1 MSSHKKMNGKFIGKK
16 KRKIEKK
23 WKKEEGA
30 NTNDSKGKPFS
41 STAKHSPLVGHESD
55 QKWYESQFDEVR
67 AEGSAMPAD
76 ELVQRAQK
84 RGEELLSRDIA
95 RFAQSYRSQ
104 NRADADW
111 LEMVANRGTF
121 PDRLS
126 ALQLRIRR
134 SAVHALPQLRQFVQ
148 LAQRKGAKIRQ
159 AHTLTK
165 ALKDIFLH
173 ELLPPKRKLLT
184 MAQRPLEQWVNPT
197 ANNKSEADKRLLM
210 WHFEAELKQLYH
222 QFFEGLQCLAGNT
235 AEGVALAGCQDIAE
249 LLAERPEQ
257 EQQLLGALVNKLG
270 HPTQRVGAGVAQ
282 CLERTVVQRHPNMR
296 SVVISEVE
304 TLVFRKNIS
313 PKAQRYAV
321 HFLSRVILDAGE
333 AELALQLIRIY
344 LKLFH
349 ILVAKDALADHPK
362 LLPLLITGLNRAFPY
377 AKGRTS
383 EVLDNVGSLYT
394 IVQTAKFSTALSVL
408 RLLFQIHSASDGLS
422 DRFYT
427 AFYRRLLNL
436 QPGNQQHDSQLFTL
450 AQQVLRNDLVEC
462 RVRAFLKRFFQIAL
476 SANSAFAAAILL
488 MCHSVV
494 RERPQLIKMGR
505 ASNDEDKRAQTITT
519 TTRPTKAAAVATTI
533 HCGGDKEG
541 TVEEEE
547 EHYEDVDVQLLGSD
561 GDDDEGTAEKKE
573 AKEEET
579 EMDNAKGRG
588 AGHSN
593 SSGKRRKMQKQQQQ
607 HSQQQKQQG
616 WTHRRR
622 GGEGATPSAAAAPGA
637 RRGGVHAYDPTV
649 RNPLFAGAEWAVDDE
664 LGTLAH
670 HFHPTVSAFAQALI
684 KGQPITYRGDPL
696 IDLSQMRFL
705 DRFAFKNPKKQR
717 PTLALRAATN
727 GGTDSAGG
735 GGPSLF
741 AHSYAPSG
749 VKALNPTS
757 QDYLSKKSTE
767 IPLDERFLHHFAT
780 MKFKNGAKETEKQK
794 KKKKRE
800 EDEDDDVASLD
811 SDEFDVLMER
821 FEPGEGREVFDV
833 DFGTEFGTAAAR
845 KDDRKRA
852 ALKRKR
858 KSGTSMDSSS
868 GSDDDEDGGGG
879 LGEDEEEDD
888 DGFDDDEIDEDDD
901 DELEADESGED
912 EDGDDDDDGIAE
924 YDDEFDDDDD
934 GTDGEEEEDE
944 LEFD

>member
-1 MSSHKKMNGKFIGKK
+1 MNVLYHPQHSRGPAPANVVLPLRTTKVHERSGSSCCATKWWPTGRTRLNVTESTRCHCSNCRIEMSSHKKMNGKFIGKK

-23 WKKEEGA
+23 WKKGEGA

-67 AEGSAMPAD
+67 AEGSATPAD

-95 RFAQSYRSQ
+95 CFAQSYRSQ

-165 ALKDIFLH
+165 ALKYIFLR
-173 ELLPPKRKLLT
+173 ELLPPSRKLVTLS
-184 MAQRPLEQWVNPT
+184 QRPLEQWVNPT
-197 ANNKSEADKRLLM
+197 TNNKSEADKRLLM

-222 QFFEGLQCLAGNT
+222 QFFEGLQCLADNT

-296 SVVISEVE
+296 SVLVSEVE
-304 TLVFRKNIS
+304 TLLFRKNIL

-321 HFLSRVILDAGE
+321 HFLSRLILDAGE

-349 ILVAKDALADHPK
+349 LLVTKDALDEHPK
-362 LLPLLITGLNRAFPY
+362 LLRLLVIGLNRAFPY

-383 EVLDNVGSLYT
+383 EVLNNVDSLYT

-408 RLLFQIHSASDGLS
+408 RLLLQIHSASDGLS

-476 SANSAFAAAILL
+476 SGNSAFAASILL

-494 RERPQLIKMGR
+494 QQRPQLLKHRQQRDDDGEGGQ
-505 ASNDEDKRAQTITT
+505 NDQ
-519 TTRPTKAAAVATTI
+519 
-533 HCGGDKEG
+533 G
-541 TVEEEE
+541 EEEKWAVGEAE
-547 EHYEDVDVQLLGSD
+547 EERYEDVDDDGLVG
-561 GDDDEGTAEKKE
+561 GDDA
-573 AKEEET
+573 AVPPP
-579 EMDNAKGRG
+579 N
-588 AGHSN
+588 
-593 SSGKRRKMQKQQQQ
+593 
-607 HSQQQKQQG
+607 QQKQHNGKRWRWHQPTG
-616 WTHRRR
+616 WLHRRAVR
-622 GGEGATPSAAAAPGA
+622 RSGAAASATTVG
-637 RRGGVHAYDPTV
+637 YDPTV
-649 RNPLFAGAEWAVDDE
+649 RNPLFAGAEWAMDDE
-664 LGTLAH
+664 LRTLSH
-670 HFHPTVSAFAQALI
+670 HFHPTVSSFARALV
-684 KGQPITYRGDPL
+684 KGRPIVYAGNPL

-705 DRFAFKNPKKQR
+705 DRFAFKNPK
-717 PTLALRAATN
+717 
-727 GGTDSAGG
+727 
-735 GGPSLF
+735 
-741 AHSYAPSG
+741 
-749 VKALNPTS
+749 
-757 QDYLSKKSTE
+757 
-767 IPLDERFLHHFAT
+767 
-780 MKFKNGAKETEKQK
+780 
-794 KKKKRE
+794 
-800 EDEDDDVASLD
+800 
-811 SDEFDVLMER
+811 MER
-821 FEPGEGREVFDV
+821 KKLP
-833 DFGTEFGTAAAR
+833 TAAAAVHCTGGA
-845 KDDRKRA
+845 DLTD
-852 ALKRKR
+852 
-858 KSGTSMDSSS
+858 S
-868 GSDDDEDGGGG
+868 GSE
-879 LGEDEEEDD
+879 
-888 DGFDDDEIDEDDD
+888 
-901 DELEADESGED
+901 
-912 EDGDDDDDGIAE
+912 
-924 YDDEFDDDDD
+924 
-934 GTDGEEEEDE
+934 GEEEE
-944 LEFD
+944 EFDNFLDAYQGWP

>member
-1 MSSHKKMNGKFIGKK
+1 MNGKFIGKK

-67 AEGSAMPAD
+67 AEGSATPSD

-84 RGEELLSRDIA
+84 QGEELLSRDIA

-210 WHFEAELKQLYH
+210 WHFEAELKKLYQ

-383 EVLDNVGSLYT
+383 EVLDNVDSLYT

-408 RLLFQIHSASDGLS
+408 RLLLQIHSASDGLS

-505 ASNDEDKRAQTITT
+505 TSNDGDKRAQTITT

-579 EMDNAKGRG
+579 EMDNGKGRG
-588 AGHSN
+588 AGHSS

-616 WTHRRR
+616 WTHCRR

-637 RRGGVHAYDPTV
+637 RRVGVHAYDPIV

-717 PTLALRAATN
+717 PTLALRAAAY

-735 GGPSLF
+735 GGSSLF

-800 EDEDDDVASLD
+800 EDEDDDVTSLD